1 MSHRPLILVA
11 DDSEDIRNLF
21 GVMLKSNYDVR
32 FAVNSD
38 ARNYPITKGF

>member
-1 MSHRPLILVA
+1 MSRRPVILVA

-21 GVMLKSNYDVR
+21 GVMLKENYDLK

-38 ARNYPITKGF
+38 